1 MEYNVA
7 CSAER
12 VKKKGTTPQSTP
24 SIGLM
29 FDLNNYLLF
38 AQFKYSEKIYIH
50 ITKL

>member
-12 VKKKGTTPQSTP
+12 MKKNEKTLQSTP
-24 SIGLM
+24 SIGLA

-38 AQFKYSEKIYIH
+38 AQFKYSEKNYIH
-50 ITKL
+50 ITKQ